1 VRVEGVGMLGF
12 GLILLESFVNGNIPV
27 HLKGTALF
35 PFGDFFRMAMRF
47 ISAADHTGHHRF
59 EEVTGAVTP
68 LRVRDTDVDAASL
81 DASRVVPFA
90 IAGTI
95 HADTGDDDI
104 S

>member
-1 VRVEGVGMLGF
+1 
-12 GLILLESFVNGNIPV
+12 
-27 HLKGTALF
+27 
-35 PFGDFFRMAMRF
+35 MAMRF

-68 LRVRDTDVDAASL
+68 LRGRPTDVDAASL

-95 HADTGDDDI
+95 HADTGDDDLDVRFAI
-104 S
+104 KVENKSRKLLVFLVV